1 MDSKR
6 LIPGV
11 CLIAGLFC
19 FIAPANADTYQL
31 ILKGKVTMQD
41 GSPPPQSVGIER
53 ICSDTYGSAPGPLT
67 DKKTG
72 GYIWRMEVDP
82 MLTRQC
88 SLRATLKGYTST
100 EINISALN
108 SYSDPNLAPLVL
120 TRSEGDPNT
129 ISLSNDNIPSKAAP
143 AWKAAIKALDAQNL
157 SEVAHQLQLA
167 VEAAPKFLQGWN
179 VLGQIEEKQERFA
192 AAKDAYQHAIEVD
205 PKGLGPYLGVTR
217 VCVKAKDWDGAAK
230 AADALIKADTKKAFP
245 DIYLHQA
252 VAKYWLKDLDGAKAS
267 AEKAIAED
275 KIHHRS
281 EYVLGRILEAKGDSA
296 GAIAHISKYLELDP
310 NTADVE
316 QVKAHLAALNKPG
329 LTQVEPDLEIF

>member
-19 FIAPANADTYQL
+19 FVAPANADTYQL

-53 ICSDTYGSAPGPLT
+53 ICSDSYGSAPGPLT

-72 GYIWRMEVDP
+72 AYIWRMEVDP

-88 SLRATLKGYTST
+88 SLRATLKGYSST

-143 AWKAAIKALDAQNL
+143 AWRAAIKALDAQNL
-157 SEVAHQLQLA
+157 SEVAHQLQAA
-167 VEAAPKFLQGWN
+167 VQAAPKFVQGWS
-179 VLGQIEEKQERFA
+179 VLGQIEEKQDHFP
-192 AAKDAYQHAIEVD
+192 AAKDAYQHAIEAD
-205 PKGLGPYLGVTR
+205 PKGLAPYLGITR
-217 VCVKAKDWDGAAK
+217 VCIKAKDWDGAAM
-230 AADALIKADTKKAFP
+230 AADAMIKADTKKTFP
-245 DIYLHQA
+245 DIYVHQA

>member
-19 FIAPANADTYQL
+19 FVAPANADTYQL

-53 ICSDTYGSAPGPLT
+53 ICSDSYGSAPGPLT

-72 GYIWRMEVDP
+72 AYIWRLEVDP

-143 AWKAAIKALDAQNL
+143 AWRAAIKALDAQNL
-157 SEVAHQLQLA
+157 SEVAHQLQAA
-167 VEAAPKFLQGWN
+167 VEAAPKFVQGWS
-179 VLGQIEEKQERFA
+179 VLGQIEEKQDHFP

-217 VCVKAKDWDGAAK
+217 VCIKAKDWDGAAM
-230 AADALIKADTKKAFP
+230 AADALIKADTKKTFP
-245 DIYLHQA
+245 DIYVHQA